1 MITENKRYVLK
12 KIIKFFENKEFH
24 YKNLYRDAIKQ
35 YKFLTNSTNVSSL
48 LPNPIKKD
56 RDYKIKLVDYCHEL
70 CSIFE
75 KEGINYY

>member
-35 YKFLTNSTNVSSL
+35 YKFFKCKFIVTKSN
-48 LPNPIKKD
+48 KK
-56 RDYKIKLVDYCHEL
+56 
-70 CSIFE
+70 
-75 KEGINYY
+75 G